1 MNETDADMGAVTES
15 PGDGDRPWTLTA
27 AAGLFWLL
35 ATGLA
40 AAGVWG
46 LSRIVIG
53 DVDLVGGAIGVALIA
68 WLVALYYWHL
78 GRSLVRMRDVT
89 AQAVFQALLWL
100 PVGYYLREAAHPVTG
115 VAAWALAVALGALVL
130 CGPSRRA
137 VGFGEHRP
145 FGDPET

>member
-1 MNETDADMGAVTES
+1 MNETDADMGAVTET

-46 LSRIVIG
+46 LVQIVIG
-53 DVDLVGGAIGVALIA
+53 EVDTAAGAAGVALIA
-68 WLVALYYWHL
+68 WLAALYYWHL
-78 GRSLVRMRDVT
+78 GRSLIRSRDVV

-100 PVGYYLREAAHPVTG
+100 PVGYYLREAAHPYMG
-115 VAAWALAVALGALVL
+115 IGAWALAVALVALVL
-130 CGPSRRA
+130 CGPTRRA
-137 VGFGEHRP
+137 VGFGERRP
-145 FGDPET
+145 FGGTEA